1 MTKFLLAALVDVH
14 GVLVEGESV
23 VNSDAEVFKAINY
36 LYWLVVD
43 EYGVVW
49 SNFAAGVNMSY
60 FFLMTLRRRWLSAH
74 QCEKCVT
81 VCW

>member
-1 MTKFLLAALVDVH
+1 MTKFLLATLVDVH

-23 VNSDAEVFKAINY
+23 VDSDAEVFKAINY

-49 SNFAAGVNMSY
+49 SNFAAGVKY
-60 FFLMTLRRRWLSAH
+60 EFFCFDSIK
-74 QCEKCVT
+74 EKVVICTPV
-81 VCW
+81 